1 MSVFAGNHPRASSP
15 TDTEHQE
22 TMQFRLFA
30 LMVVLLN
37 VGLLVMA
44 GLNSASASPDSAF
57 EFLIWVFLVA
67 MAGLVPLTSGK
78 GPALAMDLPLLLAA
92 AFSFGPWSSGLIA
105 LLGAA
110 DVRELRHEV
119 SFLRAIWNRS
129 QTSLSVMAASV
140 VFSVVGGLGAWPL
153 TPIAGLVAIAAD
165 SSVNYL
171 IVGVGTS
178 LRTGSP
184 LGLSLRSMR
193 IGSPSMFLLTY
204 ACFGFLGILIAEA
217 YLAFGVPGLLASV
230 APIVLGRQAFAHRSR
245 LDDVERSLV
254 ESTTALRRVDERIAE
269 ERRNERNRIAA
280 ALHDE
285 VLQDLYNVTIRA
297 QVLRQ
302 DLINGRLLD
311 LEDDLP
317 PVITASEAA
326 VEDLREVIQG
336 LRSAGVGHAG
346 LVETLAL
353 FAHHIEEDSS
363 VQVVQTLDPTVRLSP
378 ERELV
383 VYQIAREALSNAAR
397 HSTAK
402 TIWLSMAPTTAGWE
416 IVIEDHGC
424 GFALAAGQK
433 PLHFG
438 LDLMRERADSIG
450 AELEIRSAPGSGTVV
465 RLTFEGGA

>member
-1 MSVFAGNHPRASSP
+1 
-15 TDTEHQE
+15 
-22 TMQFRLFA
+22 MQFKLFA

-44 GLNSASASPDSAF
+44 GLNSPGASPATPF
-57 EFLIWVFLVA
+57 EFLIWVVLVA
-67 MAGLVPLTSGK
+67 VAGLVPLNSGK

-110 DVRELRHEV
+110 DVREFRHEV

-129 QTSLSVMAASV
+129 QTSLSVMSASV
-140 VFSVVGGLGAWPL
+140 VFSIVGGLGVWPR
-153 TPIAGLVAIAAD
+153 TPLAGIAALAAD
-165 SSVNYL
+165 ASVNYL

-178 LRTGSP
+178 LRTGSA
-184 LGLSLRSMR
+184 LGSSLRAMR
-193 IGSPSMFLLTY
+193 IGSPTMFLLTY

-217 YLAFGVPGLLASV
+217 YLAFEVPGLLASV

-245 LDDVERSLV
+245 LDDVERSLA
-254 ESTTALRRVDERIAE
+254 ESSTALRRVDERIAE

-302 DLINGRLLD
+302 DLLNGRLLE

-317 PVITASEAA
+317 AVIQASEAA

-336 LRSAGVGHAG
+336 LRSAAIGHAG
-346 LVETLAL
+346 LIETLNL
-353 FAHHIEEDSS
+353 FARRMQE
-363 VQVVQTLDPTVRLSP
+363 
-378 ERELV
+378 
-383 VYQIAREALSNAAR
+383 
-397 HSTAK
+397 
-402 TIWLSMAPTTAGWE
+402 
-416 IVIEDHGC
+416 
-424 GFALAAGQK
+424 
-433 PLHFG
+433 
-438 LDLMRERADSIG
+438 
-450 AELEIRSAPGSGTVV
+450 
-465 RLTFEGGA
+465 